1 MNKFDRTIRT
11 SLIAQAPKM
20 PEDTSKHF
28 DSTLSFLTSACKSDL
43 SQSASLKT
51 ANSQTVS
58 LQTASSQTKNSQTTS
73 SQAAD
78 SQTTNTSKRRRLRP
92 LKICTSICCTA
103 AAACAAI
110 VMLVNINQNISYAM
124 QDIPF
129 IGNLIRVVTV
139 YKKDF
144 NDDYHYANVSLP
156 QVDVKS
162 GLEEPI
168 NYINA
173 DVKQL
178 TDSVLEAFYKDVDEL
193 PNSHF
198 GLTID
203 YDVIT
208 NTDTWFTLRLLLH
221 YNAGSSNT
229 VYRFYHIDKIK
240 GKIVKLSELFD
251 NNFDYQQI
259 LSSNIKLQIKEK
271 MAADDSLIYW
281 IEDNPNAI
289 TIFKEIDADQNFYF
303 DKDNNLVIVFD
314 KYDIAPGYMGCPE
327 FTIPKPLYEDYL
339 SSK

>member
-1 MNKFDRTIRT
+1 MTKFDRTIRIG
-11 SLIAQAPKM
+11 LIAQAPKI

-28 DSTLSFLTSACKSDL
+28 DSTLSFLTSAHKSDL
-43 SQSASLKT
+43 SQSANLNT
-51 ANSQTVS
+51 
-58 LQTASSQTKNSQTTS
+58 
-73 SQAAD
+73 AD
-78 SQTTNTSKRRRLRP
+78 SQTSSTLKRRRPGP
-92 LKICTSICCTA
+92 LKICAGICCIV

-110 VMLVNINQNISYAM
+110 VVLVNVSRNVAYAM

-144 NDDYHYANVSLP
+144 NDNYHYVNVNLP

-173 DVKQL
+173 DIKQL
-178 TDSVLEAFYKDVDEL
+178 TDSVLEEFYKDVDEL
-193 PNSHF
+193 PDSHF

-203 YDVIT
+203 YDIIT
-208 NTDTWFTLRLLLH
+208 NTDTWFTLKLLVH
-221 YNAGSSNT
+221 FNAGSGGNAI
-229 VYRFYHIDKIK
+229 YRFYHIDKVK

-251 NNFDYQQI
+251 NNFDYQNI
-259 LSSNIKLQIKEK
+259 LSSNIKLQMQEK
-271 MAADDSLIYW
+271 MASDDNLIYW
-281 IEDNPNAI
+281 PVYL
-289 TIFKEIDADQNFYF
+289 EIDADQNFYF

-327 FTIPKPLYEDYL
+327 FTIQKSLYENYL
-339 SSK
+339 NIGES